1 MLSGWVINTATLI
14 TVTFMTEKRMLDNW
28 EPERAQRYREY
39 RKCTSAWIPL
49 PRFKGHSEQGDP
61 LMQSN

>member
-39 RKCTSAWIPL
+39 RKRTSAWIPL
-49 PRFKGHSEQGDP
+49 PRFKGYSEQGDP